1 MARATQRFLDEIRRS
16 HTVYSYCD
24 VISPNQEVKRLIVT
38 DGEINVDRTAQY
50 RRAATIN
57 CIDPLRV
64 FVPNESTGIL
74 VPRGTEVRP
83 YRGVKYSDGEIEVY
97 PLGVFRL
104 SASGFTESSAQSG
117 SAGVRITLNM
127 FDRSRTVSR
136 DKFTLN
142 YTIPAGTNLLSAI
155 KLILQRTFN
164 DLEYDAVSTHLT
176 TTTPKVFAAADDPW
190 VACQELAKSM
200 GCEIYFNV
208 DGWVVIAPPTDIDS
222 LPNPDFQYV
231 EGNRCTMMD
240 LQKQY
245 TDEPGFNAVIVTGSS
260 PGDELPPVRAE
271 AWDLEPSSPTY
282 RYSEYGEV
290 PQFVNDT
297 NVKTVAEAQK
307 MADSL
312 LKAQIGLGAQLSI
325 SAWTN
330 PVLEA
335 GDVVEV
341 KRESMHVN
349 GLYTVDSF
357 NIPLRRE
364 GVQQLKLRTRR
375 IVS

>member
-1 MARATQRFLDEIRRS
+1 MARATDRFLQEIRGS
-16 HTVYSYCD
+16 HTVYSYVD
-24 VISPNQEVKRLIVT
+24 VISPNQETKRLIVV
-38 DGEINVDRTAQY
+38 DGSINVDKTAQF
-50 RRAATIN
+50 RRGGTVN
-57 CIDPLRV
+57 CIDPERI
-64 FVPNESTGIL
+64 FVPDETTGL
-74 VPRGTEVRP
+74 LTPYGTEVRP
-83 YRGVKYSDGEIEVY
+83 YRGVKYADGEIEVY

-104 SASGFTESSAQSG
+104 SVSGFTESSAQSG
-117 SAGVRITLNM
+117 AAGVRINLNM

-136 DKFTLN
+136 DRFTVN
-142 YTIPAGTNLLSAI
+142 YTIAAGTNLLTAI
-155 KLILQRTFN
+155 KLILQRTFD
-164 DLEYDAVSTHLT
+164 DLEYDAVSTHIT
-176 TTTPKVFAAADDPW
+176 TTSAKVFAANDDPW

-208 DGWVVIAPPTDIDS
+208 DGWVVVAPPTDIDS
-222 LPNPDFQYV
+222 LPAPDFEYV

-245 TDEPGFNAVIVTGSS
+245 SDEPGFNGVIVTGSA

-282 RYSEYGEV
+282 RYSKYGEV
-290 PQFVNDT
+290 PQFINDT

-312 LKAQIGLGAQLSI
+312 LRAQIGFSAQLSI

-330 PVLEA
+330 PALEA
-335 GDVVEV
+335 GDVVQVE
-341 KRESMHVN
+341 RENMKVR
-349 GLYTVDSF
+349 GLYTVDAF
-357 NIPLRRE
+357 NIPLRKE

-375 IVS
+375 LIS

>member
-1 MARATQRFLDEIRRS
+1 
-16 HTVYSYCD
+16 
-24 VISPNQEVKRLIVT
+24 
-38 DGEINVDRTAQY
+38 
-50 RRAATIN
+50 
-57 CIDPLRV
+57 
-64 FVPNESTGIL
+64 VPKGSTGIL

-83 YRGVKYSDGEIEVY
+83 YRGVRYADGEIEVY

-104 SASGFTESSAQSG
+104 SGSGFTESSAQSG
-117 SAGVRITLNM
+117 SAGVRIQLNM

-136 DKFTLN
+136 DKFVLN
-142 YTIPAGTNLLSAI
+142 YTIAAGTNLITAI
-155 KLILQRTFN
+155 KLILQRTFD
-164 DLEYDAVSTHLT
+164 DLEYDAVSTGIV
-176 TTTPKVFAAADDPW
+176 TTTPKVYAASDDPW
-190 VACQELAKSM
+190 VACQELAQSM

-222 LPNPDFQYV
+222 LPTPDFQYV
-231 EGNRCTMMD
+231 EGDRCTMLD

-245 TDEPGFNAVIVTGSS
+245 TDEPGYNGIIVTGSA

-290 PQFVNDT
+290 PQFVSDT
-297 NVKTVAEAQK
+297 NVKTVADCQK

-312 LKAQIGLGAQLSI
+312 LRAQIGLGAQLSI
-325 SAWTN
+325 SSWTN

-341 KRESMHVN
+341 KRDSMHVD

-357 NIPLRRE
+357 NVPLRKD
-364 GVQQLKLRTRR
+364 GIQQLKLRTRR
-375 IVS
+375 VVS